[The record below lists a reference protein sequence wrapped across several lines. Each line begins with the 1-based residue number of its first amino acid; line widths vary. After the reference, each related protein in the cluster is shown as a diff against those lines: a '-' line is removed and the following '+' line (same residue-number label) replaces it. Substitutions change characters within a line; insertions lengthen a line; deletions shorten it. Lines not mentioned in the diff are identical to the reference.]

1 MIFIYKK
8 GDIDM
13 YRPIKGTNERYVI
26 NEEGNVIDTQ
36 PYYMEHMEWQWESI
50 DPTQPREVSIT
61 EERLYYVKDNG
72 KYNTKNIHSILKET
86 FPELY
91 QITEERKQ
99 RIINSFNNEKQDT
112 YTISL
117 KDFNKMIYPNE
128 LIKIYDTTA
137 NNDKNIKWKKP
148 TVINPNA
155 RGYIVLHKGRKY
167 FALGTRNII
176 HFDENGLPVNAKP
189 WAEPISTTYT
199 QMQEAI

>member
-1 MIFIYKK
+1 
-8 GDIDM
+8 M
-13 YRPIKGTNERYVI
+13 YRPIKDTNERYII
-26 NEEGNVIDTQ
+26 NEEGIVIDTQ
-36 PYYMEHMEWQWESI
+36 PYYMEHMEWQWETI
-50 DPTQPREVSIT
+50 DPTQPREVQVT
-61 EERLYYVKDNG
+61 DGYVHCIKSNG
-72 KYNTKNIHSILKET
+72 KQTMYSISKILRET

-91 QITEERKQ
+91 QITEESKQ

-137 NNDKNIKWKKP
+137 NKDKNIKWKKP

-155 RGYIVLHKGRKY
+155 RGFIVLHKGRKY
-167 FALGTRNII
+167 FGLGTRNII

>member
-1 MIFIYKK
+1 
-8 GDIDM
+8 M
-13 YRPIKGTNERYVI
+13 YRPIKGTNERYII
-26 NEEGNVIDTQ
+26 NEEGIVIDTQ

-50 DPTQPREVSIT
+50 DPTQPREVQVT
-61 EERLYYVKDNG
+61 DGYVHCIKSNG
-72 KYNTKNIHSILKET
+72 KQTMYSISKILRET

-91 QITEERKQ
+91 QITDESKQ

-137 NNDKNIKWKKP
+137 NKGKNIKWKKP

-155 RGYIVLHKGRKY
+155 RGFIVLHKGRKY
-167 FALGTRNII
+167 FGLGTRNII
-176 HFDENGLPVNAKP
+176 HFNANGLPYNAKP

>member
-1 MIFIYKK
+1 
-8 GDIDM
+8 M
-13 YRPIKGTNERYVI
+13 YRPIKGTNERYII
-26 NEEGNVIDTQ
+26 NEEGIVIDTQ

-50 DPTQPREVSIT
+50 DPTQPREVQVT
-61 EERLYYVKDNG
+61 DGYVHCIKSNG
-72 KYNTKNIHSILKET
+72 KQTMYSISKILRET

-91 QITEERKQ
+91 QITDESKQ

-155 RGYIVLHKGRKY
+155 RGFIVLHKGRKY
-167 FALGTRNII
+167 FGLGTRNII
-176 HFDENGLPVNAKP
+176 HFNANGLPYNAKP

>member
-1 MIFIYKK
+1 
-8 GDIDM
+8 M
-13 YRPIKGTNERYVI
+13 YRPIKDTNERYII
-26 NEEGNVIDTQ
+26 NEEGIVIDTQ
-36 PYYMEHMEWQWESI
+36 PYYMEHMEWQWETI
-50 DPTQPREVSIT
+50 DPTQPREVQVT
-61 EERLYYVKDNG
+61 DGYVHCIKSNG
-72 KYNTKNIHSILKET
+72 KQTMYSISKILRET

-91 QITEERKQ
+91 QISDESKQ

-137 NNDKNIKWKKP
+137 NKDKNIKWKKP

-155 RGYIVLHKGRKY
+155 RGFIVLHKGRKY
-167 FALGTRNII
+167 FGLGTRNII

>member
-1 MIFIYKK
+1 
-8 GDIDM
+8 M
-13 YRPIKGTNERYVI
+13 YRPIKDTNERYII
-26 NEEGNVIDTQ
+26 NEEGIVIDTQ
-36 PYYMEHMEWQWESI
+36 PYYMEHMEWQWEF
-50 DPTQPREVSIT
+50 DPTQPREVQVTDGYIHCIKS
-61 EERLYYVKDNG
+61 NG
-72 KYNTKNIHSILKET
+72 KQTMYSISKILRET

-91 QITEERKQ
+91 QISDESKQ

-137 NNDKNIKWKKP
+137 NKYKNIKWKKP

-155 RGYIVLHKGRKY
+155 RGFIVLHKGRKY
-167 FALGTRNII
+167 FGLGTRNII
-176 HFDENGLPVNAKP
+176 HFNANGLPYNAKP
-189 WAEPISTTYT
+189 WAEPTSTTYT

>member
-1 MIFIYKK
+1 
-8 GDIDM
+8 M
-13 YRPIKGTNERYVI
+13 YRPIKGTNERYII
-26 NEEGNVIDTQ
+26 NEEGIVIDAQ

-50 DPTQPREVSIT
+50 DPTQPREVQVT
-61 EERLYYVKDNG
+61 DGYVHCIKSNG
-72 KYNTKNIHSILKET
+72 KQTMYSISKILRET

-91 QITEERKQ
+91 QITDESKQ

-137 NNDKNIKWKKP
+137 NKGKNIKWKKP

-155 RGYIVLHKGRKY
+155 RGFIVLHKGRKY
-167 FALGTRNII
+167 FGLGTRNII
-176 HFDENGLPVNAKP
+176 HFNANGLPYNAKP

>member
-1 MIFIYKK
+1 
-8 GDIDM
+8 M
-13 YRPIKGTNERYVI
+13 YRPIKDTDERYVI
-26 NEEGNVIDTQ
+26 NEEGIVLDTQ
-36 PYYMEHMEWQWESI
+36 PYYMEHMEWQWETI
-50 DPTQPREVSIT
+50 DPTQPREVQVTDGYIHCIKS
-61 EERLYYVKDNG
+61 NG
-72 KYNTKNIHSILKET
+72 KQTMYSISKILRET

-91 QITEERKQ
+91 QITEESKQ

-137 NNDKNIKWKKP
+137 NKDKNIKWKKP

-155 RGYIVLHKGRKY
+155 RGFIVLHKGRKY
-167 FALGTRNII
+167 FGLGTRNII
-176 HFDENGLPVNAKP
+176 HFNANGLPYNAKP